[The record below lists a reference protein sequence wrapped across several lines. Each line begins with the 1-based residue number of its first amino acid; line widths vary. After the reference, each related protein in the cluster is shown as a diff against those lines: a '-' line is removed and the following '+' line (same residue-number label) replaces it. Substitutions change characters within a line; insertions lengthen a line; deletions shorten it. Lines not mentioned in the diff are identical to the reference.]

1 MSRENPMV
9 SVILTTYGHEAYIKE
24 AISGVLIQ
32 ICDFEVELIIA
43 NDCSPDHTDSVV
55 QNIINTE
62 PKALWIKYI
71 NHKTNKGMM
80 PNFLWA
86 LEQCKGK
93 YIAFCDGDDYWTD
106 PYKLQKQVD
115 FLDNNLDYGL
125 IYTRSINFN
134 QLTKKFYNNNLFSK
148 VNSFNELIESN
159 KISTLTVLLKKDLV
173 VSYFNEISP
182 EKEKWLM
189 GDYPMWLFASLK
201 SKIHFHDEVTGV
213 YRVLEE
219 SASNTNDIKK
229 RELFI
234 ISTFKIKLF
243 FLEYC
248 GEPFDKIRLSDQ
260 MNMTLCSNAI
270 NYSHITLALTYF
282 KRVKNLYLKIKLIKK
297 GLIYCIRFVF
307 QYLKNLNGS

>member
-1 MSRENPMV
+1 MDQVLVSILCLTFNHEN
-9 SVILTTYGHEAYIKE
+9 YIQDCIEGFLIQKTNFKYE
-24 AISGVLIQ
+24 VLIH
-32 ICDFEVELIIA
+32 DDASTDLTSSII
-43 NDCSPDHTDSVV
+43 
-55 QNIINTE
+55 
-62 PKALWIKYI
+62 KKYE
-71 NHKTNKGMM
+71 KTNPGIIKATYQSENIHSKGINLINYNL
-80 PNFLWA
+80 PNA
-86 LEQCKGK
+86 KGK
-93 YIAFCDGDDYWTD
+93 YIAFCEGDDYWTD
-106 PYKLQKQVD
+106 PFKLQKQVD

-125 IYTRSINFN
+125 IYTRSINFK
-134 QLTKKFYNNNLFSK
+134 QLTKKFYKNNLYSK

-201 SKIHFHDEVTGV
+201 SKIYFLDEVTGV

-219 SASNTNDIKK
+219 SESNTNDIRK

-248 GEPFDKIRLSDQ
+248 GEPFDKIRLSNQ

-282 KRVKNLYLKIKLIKK
+282 KKVKNLNLKIKLIKK
-297 GLIYCIRFVF
+297 ALIYYLRFVF